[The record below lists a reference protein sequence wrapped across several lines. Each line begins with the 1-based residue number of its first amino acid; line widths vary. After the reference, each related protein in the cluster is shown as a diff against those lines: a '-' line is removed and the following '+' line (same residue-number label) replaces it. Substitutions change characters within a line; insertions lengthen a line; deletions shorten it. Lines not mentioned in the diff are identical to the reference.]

1 MEEVKR
7 KQKDTP
13 FMSSVNP
20 ASERRCVSHK
30 FDYSG
35 LRSKRYYSVIP
46 NAEVAPPSITIA
58 TKDHVNEFENLFH
71 HCILP

>member
-1 MEEVKR
+1 MGSVK
-7 KQKDTP
+7 
-13 FMSSVNP
+13 P
-20 ASERRCVSHK
+20 APERRRVSHK

-35 LRSKRYYSVIP
+35 LRSEGYDSVIP

-58 TKDHVNEFENLFH
+58 TKDHINEFENLLH